1 MLSAATGTWPLWLA
15 LLAVLP
21 AAGAIALLGTRLAKV
36 TDRLADR
43 TGIGEA
49 VAGAVILGATTS
61 LAGLIVSI
69 VAASSGEPSLAVSNS
84 LGGIA
89 VQTSFIAWID
99 LVHRGVNVEHA
110 AASLTNIFTAF
121 LLALLLGLVVIGFAT
136 PEVAILGVHPVSF
149 VIAGAY
155 LYGIVLSQRVTD
167 RPMWRAVETEAT
179 ASSEPSAGNERA
191 RLTPMLLRFAIL
203 AAAVAAAGF
212 VISRAGLSLMAE
224 TGLGGTVV
232 GTLVTSVSTSIPELV
247 TAFAAVKAGAMTLA
261 VGGIIGGNTFD
272 VLFISAADGFYR
284 EGAVYGALAD
294 VDVFTLGW
302 SVLLT
307 AILGAGLV
315 SREQRGIG
323 YEGVA
328 ILVVY
333 VAGVIGVTLL
343 G

>member
-1 MLSAATGTWPLWLA
+1 MTVITATWPLWIA
-15 LLAVLP
+15 LLALVP
-21 AAGAIALLGTRLAKV
+21 AAAAIAYLGTRLANVADK
-36 TDRLADR
+36 LADR

-49 VAGAVILGATTS
+49 AAGAILLGATTS
-61 LAGLIVSI
+61 TAGLIVSI
-69 VAASSGEPSLAVSNS
+69 VAASSDEPSLAVSNS

-99 LVHRGVNVEHA
+99 LVHRGVNIEHA

-121 LLALLLGLVVIGFAT
+121 LLMLLLGLILIGFST
-136 PEVAILGVHPVSF
+136 PEVAIVGVHPVSLL
-149 VIAGAY
+149 VAGV
-155 LYGIVLSQRVTD
+155 YGYGMVLSQRVTNE
-167 RPMWRAVETEAT
+167 PMWRAVSTRSTVNEEPD
-179 ASSEPSAGNERA
+179 PSAQGA
-191 RLTPMLLRFAIL
+191 SLPRLLGRFAL
-203 AAAVAAAGF
+203 LGVGVALAGF
-212 VISRAGLSLMAE
+212 VVSRSGLSLMAE

-247 TAFAAVKAGAMTLA
+247 TAYAAVRARSMTLA

-272 VLFISAADGFYR
+272 VLFISASDAFYR
-284 EGAVYGALAD
+284 EGSIYGALTE

-302 SVLLT
+302 TILLT
-307 AILGAGLV
+307 AILGAGLI

-328 ILVVY
+328 ILAVY
-333 VAGVIGVTLL
+333 LAGVVGVTLL